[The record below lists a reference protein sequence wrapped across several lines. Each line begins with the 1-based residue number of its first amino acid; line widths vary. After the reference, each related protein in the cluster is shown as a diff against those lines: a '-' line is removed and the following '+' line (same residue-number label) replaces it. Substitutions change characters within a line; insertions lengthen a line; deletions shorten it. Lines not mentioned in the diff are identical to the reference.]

1 VRESLEGLRK
11 AVEGWRRGWNL
22 GIVPSHWFSFAG
34 GAENP
39 MGGAFELVD
48 GSPEAGEEAVPE
60 RVSVEELK
68 PVRGRTVILGRRG
81 QARAGRPRG

>member
-1 VRESLEGLRK
+1 VRVSLEGLRK
-11 AVEGWRRGWNL
+11 AVEGWRWGWNPD
-22 GIVPSHWFSFAG
+22 IVPNHWFSFAG
-34 GAENP
+34 GAENL
-39 MGGAFELVD
+39 MGGASDLFD
-48 GSPEAGEEAVPE
+48 GSPSGGEEAVPE